1 MVNKEL
7 ENILNELKSVF
18 EDIKAE
24 VVVSEILENSNVDFS
39 NLTINNTSTFKRP
52 YRRDIIDYKQS
63 LTNIDNYTLNFN
75 LSRNG
80 IYDSLPEGV
89 FHNPS
94 DPALKSLS
102 YQKKREKQK
111 QEEREARL
119 FFQPIENETFNQYV
133 NIEKEERALI
143 DRFTDVKNNFLLK
156 FWQADKS
163 LPKKYL
169 LKLIKLL
176 PSIHKISG
184 NLELTA
190 LCLER
195 IIDEKVTLEKVNSPY
210 KVPNNKEEKG
220 ESLGVDLVLG
230 VDESIVLHPQINA
243 TIGPINKQ
251 NIKNFVDDSPTM
263 RFIQVFYEYFIPME
277 MEVNTQIDFE
287 HNNKGFVL
295 HENEPALMGLTTT
308 L

>member
-243 TIGPINKQ
+243 TIGPINEQ

-277 MEVNTQIDFE
+277 MEVNTQIDYE

>member
-39 NLTINNTSTFKRP
+39 NLTINNTSSFKRP

-230 VDESIVLHPQINA
+230 VDQSIVLHPQINA
-243 TIGPINKQ
+243 TIGPINEQ

-277 MEVNTQIDFE
+277 MEVNTQIDYE

-295 HENEPALMGLTTT
+295 HENELALMGLTTT

>member
-210 KVPNNKEEKG
+210 KVPNNKEENG
-220 ESLGVDLVLG
+220 ESLGIDLVLG
-230 VDESIVLHPQINA
+230 VDKSIVLHPQINA
-243 TIGPINKQ
+243 TIGPINEQ

-277 MEVNTQIDFE
+277 MEVNTQIDYE

>member
-220 ESLGVDLVLG
+220 ENLGVDLVLG

-243 TIGPINKQ
+243 TIGPINEQ

-277 MEVNTQIDFE
+277 MEVNTQIDYE

>member
-220 ESLGVDLVLG
+220 ENLGVDLVLG

-243 TIGPINKQ
+243 TIGPINEQ

-277 MEVNTQIDFE
+277 MEVNTQIDYE

-295 HENEPALMGLTTT
+295 HENEPTLMGLTTT

>member
-156 FWQADKS
+156 FWQVDKS

-210 KVPNNKEEKG
+210 KVPNNKEENG
-220 ESLGVDLVLG
+220 ESLGIDLVLG
-230 VDESIVLHPQINA
+230 VDKSIVLHPQINA
-243 TIGPINKQ
+243 TIGPINEQ

-277 MEVNTQIDFE
+277 MEVNTQIDYE

>member
-156 FWQADKS
+156 FWQVDKS

-220 ESLGVDLVLG
+220 ENLGVDLVLG

-243 TIGPINKQ
+243 TIGPINEQ

-277 MEVNTQIDFE
+277 MEVNTQIDYE

>member
-220 ESLGVDLVLG
+220 ENLGVDLVLG

-243 TIGPINKQ
+243 TIGPINEQ

-295 HENEPALMGLTTT
+295 LENEPALMGLTTT

>member
-210 KVPNNKEEKG
+210 KVSNNKEENG

-243 TIGPINKQ
+243 TIGPINEQ
-251 NIKNFVDDSPTM
+251 NIKNFIDDSPTM

-277 MEVNTQIDFE
+277 MEVNTQIDYE

>member
-156 FWQADKS
+156 FWQVDKS

-220 ESLGVDLVLG
+220 ENLGVDLVLG

-243 TIGPINKQ
+243 TIGPINEQ

-277 MEVNTQIDFE
+277 MEVNTQIDYE

-295 HENEPALMGLTTT
+295 HENEPTLMGLTTT